1 MDTFKCN
8 YHMHSYYS
16 DGAYSPEALAKKFCD
31 EEYDIIALTDH
42 DGVDGVKEFL
52 ESCQKLGIKG
62 VTGIEF
68 GTELKLEGKEYELH
82 ILGYGFD
89 PDNEELNSVCSGL
102 RALRHER
109 NERLV
114 AALDRLGFGLDLDE
128 LEKTSKGGYVGKPD
142 IARELVRKGFLSE
155 PKEAFTEK
163 VFERPEIASIKKERL
178 PSEDAIRLIR
188 GAGGT
193 AFLAHP
199 AKIREIKGKRGSEE
213 FFEEFERI
221 LTTLI
226 KAGLK
231 GLECIYPEH
240 TEEEKFR
247 FIQYAGKYHLHI
259 SSGTDFH
266 GDDM

>member
-1 MDTFKCN
+1 MDTYKCN

-16 DGAYSPEALAKKFCD
+16 DGAYSPEELVRKHCD
-31 EEYDIIALTDH
+31 EEYDVIALTDH
-42 DGVDGVKEFL
+42 DGIEGIREFL
-52 ESCQKLGIKG
+52 ESCESHGIRG

-68 GTELKLEGKEYELH
+68 STELELDGKEYELH

-89 PDNEELNSVCSGL
+89 PENAELKETCSRL
-102 RALRHER
+102 RVLRHER
-109 NERLV
+109 NEKLF
-114 AALDRLGFGLDLDE
+114 AALNELGFCLDLE
-128 LEKTSKGGYVGKPD
+128 EIEERSKGRYVGKPD
-142 IARELVRKGFLSE
+142 IARELVRKGILSE

-163 VFERPEIASIKKERL
+163 VFERPEIKAIRKVKLS
-178 PSEDAIRLIR
+178 SEEAIRLIT

-199 AKIREIKGKRGSEE
+199 AKIRELGEKRGSEE
-213 FFEEFERI
+213 FFEEIERI
-221 LTTLI
+221 LTALR
-226 KAGLK
+226 KVGLK

-240 TEEEKFR
+240 TEEERFR
-247 FIQYAGKYHLHI
+247 FIQLAGKYHLHI